1 MDIQKLKKEYDN
13 LLKNED
19 FDRLDSELK
28 IPNIFKILKVSRTE
42 IRHSNFFSWLLDPK
56 DTHKLGDIFLKRFLR
71 KVFSSNRFE
80 KVNPEDVEGMDFS
93 KVEVRREWKN
103 IDLLIILELEK
114 VVVCVENKVYSSESE
129 RQLIVYKKVI
139 QEEFPEP
146 PWVHTFVFL
155 TPEGIESKNEKG
167 SFEPISYEFIVESLK
182 IIISEN
188 GDSMVPQVK
197 TYITD
202 YITTVKR
209 EIMGTDELLLDL
221 SNKIYKNHQELIDFV
236 YKNRPDNGVKVSQL
250 MKEELEKRDWFL
262 GSETKN
268 YVRFLTPRIKDLIYI
283 NKEIE
288 NGWNKK
294 ESLLFEIELQPQTN
308 KIIFKTVI
316 PQTDKKYNVE
326 RLKSFMKDSK
336 SGDKDKK
343 TTSKNFFI
351 YHKLEE
357 KFVYEIEDQELR
369 KSINDFYDKITD
381 TVSKVENKLLEHSEE
396 LMKMKSV

>member
-1 MDIQKLKKEYDN
+1 MDIKQLKKEYDT

-19 FDRLDSELK
+19 FDRLDLELK
-28 IPNIFKILKVSRTE
+28 IPNIFKILKVSTTE
-42 IRHSNFFSWLLDPK
+42 IRHSNFLSWLLDPK

-71 KVFSSNRFE
+71 EVFSSNRFE
-80 KVNPEDVEGMDFS
+80 EVNPEDVEGMDFS

-103 IDLLIILELEK
+103 IDLLIILDK
-114 VVVCVENKVYSSESE
+114 VIVCVENKVYSSESE
-129 RQLIVYKKVI
+129 HQLIDYKKVI
-139 QEEFPEP
+139 QVEFPEP
-146 PWVHTFVFL
+146 EWVQTFVFL
-155 TPEGIESKNEKG
+155 TPKGIESINEKN
-167 SFEPISYEFIVESLK
+167 SFEPISYEFIVESLER
-182 IIISEN
+182 IISVYGE
-188 GDSMVPQVK
+188 SLIPKVK

-202 YITTVKR
+202 YITTIKR
-209 EIMGTDELLLDL
+209 EIMGTDELLDL
-221 SNKIYKNHQELIDFV
+221 SNKIYKNHKELIDFI
-236 YKNRPDNGVKVSQL
+236 YKNRPDNGIKVSQL

-326 RLKSFMKDSK
+326 RLKSFMKDTK

-357 KFVYEIEDQELR
+357 KFIYEIEDQELR
-369 KSINDFYDKITD
+369 KSINDFYDKITPI
-381 TVSKVENKLLEHSEE
+381 VSKVENKLLEHSEE
-396 LMKMKSV
+396 LLRMKSV